1 MKNYT
6 VEALQTFLK
15 DELGYTLNT
24 EEIFPNDYIQ
34 LVYLN
39 EEGDIFRLNDKLA
52 IISFEVNQEFSLKQ
66 ALSATKP
73 RFGGVLALN
82 HTSRKA
88 RVYPD
93 VKTFKTEFPPVY
105 REWLDGLKNIEF
117 QQFFA

>member
-1 MKNYT
+1 MKNST
-6 VEALQTFLK
+6 AEALQTFLK
-15 DELGYTLNT
+15 DELGYTLDN
-24 EEIFPNDYIQ
+24 EEIFPRDYIQ
-34 LVYLN
+34 MVYLSD
-39 EEGDIFRLNDKLA
+39 EGDIFRLNSKLA
-52 IISFEVNQEFSLKQ
+52 ILSFEVTQEFNLKKV
-66 ALSATKP
+66 LSVTKP

-105 REWLDGLKNIEF
+105 QEWLDGLKNIEF